1 MSGPPLQMDN
11 DKTILP
17 LDPQEHRMKR
27 KIAQRQHIKQTLRRL
42 HDNDNLF
49 LDSSITLAEEER
61 TSLAK
66 ADESNRKRMAINAA
80 HTKRVTTSIGFAQRG
95 CNAAYSLGSAFN
107 RMIKKINKNKHVSF
121 ATHNRVHQYSSN
133 EQPIMVT
140 YNSGADGHNI
150 SEKDQRKSG
159 LPILRTSTQ
168 KVGVANGGT
177 SKAKYMTQLPFR
189 QLSAQ
194 AKQADTFQDFPMY
207 LMSVGKTADDD
218 TVSVFAKEGVN
229 VFKEEDVLITCK
241 GKPILIRVFKEE
253 DVLITCKGEP
263 ILIGVRDSHCRYQI
277 PLVQHRGQ

>member
-1 MSGPPLQMDN
+1 
-11 DKTILP
+11 
-17 LDPQEHRMKR
+17 
-27 KIAQRQHIKQTLRRL
+27 
-42 HDNDNLF
+42 
-49 LDSSITLAEEER
+49 
-61 TSLAK
+61 
-66 ADESNRKRMAINAA
+66 
-80 HTKRVTTSIGFAQRG
+80 
-95 CNAAYSLGSAFN
+95 
-107 RMIKKINKNKHVSF
+107 MIKKINKNKHVSF

-150 SEKDQRKSG
+150 SEKDRRKSG